1 MIEGFLNFILGDTK
15 MAHFLRKN
23 IVFKIV
29 PMINV
34 DGVSIGNY
42 RTGLS
47 GRDFNRQYKDP
58 DPEIFV

>member
-47 GRDFNRQYKDP
+47 GRDFNR
-58 DPEIFV
+58 

>member
-1 MIEGFLNFILGDTK
+1 MNFILSDSK
-15 MAHFLRKN
+15 MAQFLRKN
-23 IVFKIV
+23 IVFKVV

-47 GRDFNRQYKDP
+47 GKDFNRSYKDP
-58 DPEIFV
+58 DPEIFI